1 MAGQALTG
9 PTRGL
14 RRIRL
19 AFGVFL
25 ANVVGVLL
33 VLALMEGAARAVGI
47 QARGAGRGDRAL
59 WRYEPLRGWG
69 LVPGS
74 SGEDFRGGPDRGT
87 VRINAQG
94 FRGEDFARTKGRDTR
109 RILVLGDSFAFGA
122 GVDEPHMVSTRLH
135 DFVNADR
142 DLTGGHHVDVLNL
155 AVSGYSTDQQL
166 LTFES
171 DGALLDPD
179 VVILLMCDNDFE
191 GNMEAFSYARY
202 YKPRFR
208 LEGGALR
215 LVDSPA
221 PRAERRRPLRTWLF
235 DNSAFAAG
243 LARFR
248 ALAPLLSPGAA
259 PRTRSSPEE
268 LMVALLGRLNDDVS
282 QSGARLV
289 VFNTGHRGEKTPLFH
304 TIRPH
309 LDAMGIAHLGLEDAL
324 GQARAKHPEIRWDFG
339 DDTHWNVAAHEL
351 AARVMHLHLRGLARA
366 GRIRLDP

>member
-1 MAGQALTG
+1 METKPG
-9 PTRGL
+9 PFQWL
-14 RRIRL
+14 RRGRL
-19 AFGVFL
+19 VLGVFL

-33 VLALMEGAARAVGI
+33 VLVAVEGVARLAGLE
-47 QARGAGRGDRAL
+47 ARGARRGDRAL
-59 WRYEPLRGWG
+59 WRYEPLRGWS
-69 LVPGS
+69 LVPGAT
-74 SGEDFRGGPDRGT
+74 GEDFRGGPDRGT

-109 RILVLGDSFAFGA
+109 RILVLGDSFAFGG
-122 GVDEPHMVSTRLH
+122 GVDEAHMVSTRLH
-135 DFVNADR
+135 DFVNADAE
-142 DLTGGHHVDVLNL
+142 LTGGHHVDVLNL
-155 AVSGYSTDQQL
+155 GVSGYSTDQEI

-171 DGALLDPD
+171 HGALLDPD

-191 GNMEAFSYARY
+191 GNMEAFAYGRY

-215 LVDSPA
+215 LEDSPA
-221 PRAERRRPLRTWLF
+221 PRAERSRPLRTWLF

-243 LARFR
+243 LARLR
-248 ALAPLLSPGAA
+248 GLGPLLSPGAA
-259 PRTRSSPEE
+259 PRTRTSPEE
-268 LMVALLGRLNDDVS
+268 LMVALLGRLNDDVA

-309 LDAMGIAHLGLEDAL
+309 LDAMGIPHLGLEGAL
-324 GQARAKHPEIRWDFG
+324 GQAREKHPEIRWDFG

-351 AARVMHLHLRGLARA
+351 AARVIHLHLRGLARA
-366 GRIRLDP
+366 GRIRLAP